1 MDIKYNVVAAELDS
15 QGFDMRK
22 RVRMTS
28 HKSAWGLHSFDPRYE
43 TAMNVQDEIVK
54 ARGRL
59 HGEHARNFPR
69 HAMGC

>member
-43 TAMNVQDEIVK
+43 TAMNVQDELGK

-59 HGEHARNFPR
+59 SGEHARSFPR
-69 HAMGC
+69 HATHC